1 MLRYLT
7 AFCLIILMIPSSG
20 RLEAAGPPPVERLS
34 RVGQIFV
41 IGNDR
46 TSQSVILE
54 QVRFFPGQELTT
66 SAVRRAERNLRRL
79 RIFKDRDGVR
89 PTVRS
94 LVNPNDPDNV
104 YKDILITVVED
115 DTCGVVLGLSLCRES
130 GLNFCVGIEERNF
143 DPFRIP
149 YSLDDIRDGHAFRG
163 AGHVLRAGVGFSP
176 VRGPNV
182 FASTGGKPLTW
193 GRFAV
198 SLDRLCLFS
207 FAP

>member
-1 MLRYLT
+1 MLRYLS
-7 AFCLIILMIPSSG
+7 AFCLIILMTPSSA
-20 RLEAAGPPPVERLS
+20 RLPAAAPPPAEPLS

-46 TSQSVILE
+46 TRDDVILE
-54 QVRFFPGQELTT
+54 RVPLFPGKVLTHPDI
-66 SAVRRAERNLRRL
+66 RRAERNLRRL

-89 PTVRS
+89 PTVRA
-94 LVNPNDPDNV
+94 LVNPNDPDSF

-130 GLNFCVGIEERNF
+130 GLNLCVGIEERNF
-143 DPFRIP
+143 DPFQLPRSI
-149 YSLDDIRDGHAFRG
+149 DDIQDGRAFRG

>member
-1 MLRYLT
+1 MPHFLT
-7 AFCLIILMIPSSG
+7 AFCMILLMIPSSG
-20 RLEAAGPPPVERLS
+20 RLEAAGPPPAEPLI
-34 RVGQIFV
+34 RVGQIFI

-66 SAVRRAERNLRRL
+66 SAIRRAERNLRRL
-79 RIFKDRDGVR
+79 RIFKDRDGVY
-89 PTVRS
+89 PTVRA
-94 LVNPNDPDNV
+94 LVNPNDPDSV

-115 DTCGVVLGLSLCRES
+115 DTCGVVFGVSLCRES
-130 GLNFCVGIEERNF
+130 GLNLCLGIEERNF
-143 DPFRIP
+143 DPSRLPCSI
-149 YSLDDIRDGHAFRG
+149 DDIRDGRAFRG
-163 AGHVLRAGVGFSP
+163 AGHVLRTGVGFSLI
-176 VRGPNV
+176 RGPNL
-182 FASTGGKPLTW
+182 FATTGSKPLTW